1 MPFRT
6 PDSFN
11 RPLNVTE
18 ALTYLDAIKA
28 QFRDKPGVYNRFL
41 DIMKDF
47 KNEVIDTSSV
57 IAQVSALFRGNPTLI
72 EGFNTFL
79 PPGHRIQISPDQHNT
94 MSTTTQSEVNHAAI
108 ETR

>member
-47 KNEVIDTSSV
+47 KNEVCVHHLLLFQTDIPAASTRR
-57 IAQVSALFRGNPTLI
+57 VS
-72 EGFNTFL
+72 
-79 PPGHRIQISPDQHNT
+79 
-94 MSTTTQSEVNHAAI
+94 
-108 ETR
+108 